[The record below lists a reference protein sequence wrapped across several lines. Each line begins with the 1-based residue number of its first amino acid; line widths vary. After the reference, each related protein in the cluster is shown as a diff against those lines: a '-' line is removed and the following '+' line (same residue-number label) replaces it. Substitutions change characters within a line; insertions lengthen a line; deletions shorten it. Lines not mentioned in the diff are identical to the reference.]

1 MTKCVNGLQLCN
13 NFPIFAE
20 TNDKTTMSQ
29 PIIVRTLRCLALMS
43 GNTVYT
49 IDELSRKLGV
59 STRTVYRYI
68 DTFKEAGFSVSRHGD
83 YEYHV
88 DSLGDNI
95 EDISN
100 VIYFSDAEAQIV
112 NRLIDSLDPTNSLKA
127 GLKKKLAAIY
137 DSTNLAERIDNKNTA
152 KKVEI
157 LVDAIREKKVVE
169 LRDYVSSYAGQTRT
183 FKVEPYK
190 FTSNYTDVWA
200 LDCKSGIN
208 KRIKILRIGEVV
220 KTDESWSKEYAH
232 HDEPMD
238 AFHCFGPDE
247 YHVVIKLNNAARNI
261 MVEEFPLTEPDI
273 KPIPDCVIGGE
284 LDQAWQ
290 YEGIC
295 RHLWGIGRFCLGQQL
310 NIEVVECDALKNF
323 MLQSADNILY
333 TYGVEE

>member
-1 MTKCVNGLQLCN
+1 
-13 NFPIFAE
+13 
-20 TNDKTTMSQ
+20 MSQ
-29 PIIVRTLRCLALMS
+29 PLIVRQLRCLALMS
-43 GNTVYT
+43 GNTLYT
-49 IDELSRKLGV
+49 IDDLADKLGV
-59 STRTVYRYI
+59 STRTIYRYK
-68 DTFKEAGFSVSRHGD
+68 DDFLEAGFNVVKKGD
-83 YEYHV
+83 YIFHIDSMNDNLV
-88 DSLGDNI
+88 DL
-95 EDISN
+95 SN

-112 NRLIDSLDPTNSLKA
+112 NRLIDSLDSTNALKA

-157 LVDAIREKKVVE
+157 LVEAIREKKIVE

-183 FKVEPYK
+183 FKVEPFK
-190 FTSNYTDVWA
+190 FTDNYADVWA

-220 KTDESWSKEYAH
+220 KTDEPWNKEYAH

-238 AFHCFGPDE
+238 AFHCFGPEE
-247 YHVVIKLNNAARNI
+247 YHVVIRMNNAARNI

-273 KPIPDCVIGGE
+273 KPIEDCVIGGE

-310 NIEVVECDALKNF
+310 NLEVIECDALKDF
-323 MLQSADNILY
+323 LLQSADNILY
-333 TYGVEE
+333 TYGAD

>member
-1 MTKCVNGLQLCN
+1 M
-13 NFPIFAE
+13 
-20 TNDKTTMSQ
+20 
-29 PIIVRTLRCLALMS
+29 IVRQLRCLALMS
-43 GNTVYT
+43 GNTLYT
-49 IDELSRKLGV
+49 IDDLADKLGV
-59 STRTVYRYI
+59 STRTIYRYK
-68 DTFKEAGFSVSRHGD
+68 DDFLEAGFNVVKKGD
-83 YEYHV
+83 YIFHIDSMNDNLV
-88 DSLGDNI
+88 DL
-95 EDISN
+95 SN

-112 NRLIDSLDPTNSLKA
+112 NRLIDSLDSTNALKA

-157 LVDAIREKKVVE
+157 LVEAIREKKIVE

-183 FKVEPYK
+183 FKVEPFK
-190 FTSNYTDVWA
+190 FTDNYADVWA

-220 KTDESWSKEYAH
+220 KTDEPWSKEYAH

-238 AFHCFGPDE
+238 AFHCFGPEE
-247 YHVVIKLNNAARNI
+247 YHVVIRMNNAARNI

-273 KPIPDCVIGGE
+273 KPIEDCVIGGE

-310 NIEVVECDALKNF
+310 NLEVIECDALKDF
-323 MLQSADNILY
+323 LLQSADNILY
-333 TYGVEE
+333 TYGAD

>member
-1 MTKCVNGLQLCN
+1 
-13 NFPIFAE
+13 
-20 TNDKTTMSQ
+20 MSQ
-29 PIIVRTLRCLALMS
+29 PLIVRQLRCLALMS
-43 GNTVYT
+43 GNTLYT
-49 IDELSRKLGV
+49 IDDLADKLGV
-59 STRTVYRYI
+59 STRTIYRYK
-68 DTFKEAGFSVSRHGD
+68 DVFLEAGFNVVKKGD
-83 YEYHV
+83 YIFHIDSMNDNLV
-88 DSLGDNI
+88 DL
-95 EDISN
+95 SN

-112 NRLIDSLDPTNSLKA
+112 NRLIDSLDSTNALKA

-157 LVDAIREKKVVE
+157 LVEAIREKKIVE

-183 FKVEPYK
+183 FKVEPFK
-190 FTSNYTDVWA
+190 FTDNYADVWA

-220 KTDESWSKEYAH
+220 KTDEPWNKEYAH

-238 AFHCFGPDE
+238 AFHCFGPEE
-247 YHVVIKLNNAARNI
+247 YHVVIRMNNAARNI

-273 KPIPDCVIGGE
+273 KPIEDCVIGGE

-310 NIEVVECDALKNF
+310 NLEVIECDALKDF
-323 MLQSADNILY
+323 LLQSADNILY
-333 TYGVEE
+333 TYGAD

>member
-1 MTKCVNGLQLCN
+1 
-13 NFPIFAE
+13 
-20 TNDKTTMSQ
+20 MSQ
-29 PIIVRTLRCLALMS
+29 PLIVRTLRCLALMS

-49 IDELSRKLGV
+49 IDELAEKLDV
-59 STRTVYRYI
+59 STRTIYRYI
-68 DTFKEAGFSVSRHGD
+68 ETFQEAGFSVSRRAD

-88 DSLGDNI
+88 DRIGDNL
-95 EDISN
+95 EDLSN
-100 VIYFSDAEAQIV
+100 VVYFSDAEAQIV
-112 NRLIDSLDPTNSLKA
+112 NRLIDSLDSGNSLKA

-152 KKVEI
+152 KKVET
-157 LVDAIREKKVVE
+157 LVGAIREKKVVE
-169 LRDYVSSYAGQTRT
+169 LKDYVSSYAGQTRT
-183 FKVEPYK
+183 FKVEPFK
-190 FTSNYTDVWA
+190 FTSNYSDVWA

-220 KTDESWSKEYAH
+220 KTDEPWSREYAH

-238 AFHCFGPDE
+238 AFNCFGPDE
-247 YHVVIKLNNAARNI
+247 FHVVIKMNNAARNI

-273 KPIPDCVIGGE
+273 KPIEDCVIGGE
-284 LDQAWQ
+284 KDQAWQ

-310 NIEVVECDALKNF
+310 NVEVVECDALKDF

-333 TYGVEE
+333 TYGIE

>member
-1 MTKCVNGLQLCN
+1 
-13 NFPIFAE
+13 
-20 TNDKTTMSQ
+20 MSQ
-29 PIIVRTLRCLALMS
+29 PLIVRQLRCLALMS
-43 GNTVYT
+43 GNTLYT
-49 IDELSRKLGV
+49 IDDLADKLGV
-59 STRTVYRYI
+59 STRTIYRYK
-68 DTFKEAGFSVSRHGD
+68 DDFLEAGFNVVKKGD
-83 YEYHV
+83 YIFHIDSMNDNLV
-88 DSLGDNI
+88 DL
-95 EDISN
+95 SN

-112 NRLIDSLDPTNSLKA
+112 NRLIDSLDSTNALKA

-157 LVDAIREKKVVE
+157 LVEAIREKKIVE

-183 FKVEPYK
+183 FKVEPFK
-190 FTSNYTDVWA
+190 FTDNYADVWA

-220 KTDESWSKEYAH
+220 KTDEPWSKEYAH

-238 AFHCFGPDE
+238 AFHCFGPEE
-247 YHVVIKLNNAARNI
+247 YHVVIRMNNAARNI

-273 KPIPDCVIGGE
+273 KPIEDCVIGGE

-310 NIEVVECDALKNF
+310 NLEVIECDALKDF
-323 MLQSADNILY
+323 LLQSADNILY
-333 TYGVEE
+333 TYGAD

>member
-1 MTKCVNGLQLCN
+1 
-13 NFPIFAE
+13 
-20 TNDKTTMSQ
+20 MSQ
-29 PIIVRTLRCLALMS
+29 PLIVRQLRCLALMS
-43 GNTVYT
+43 GNTLYT
-49 IDELSRKLGV
+49 IDDLADKLGV
-59 STRTVYRYI
+59 STRTIYRYK
-68 DTFKEAGFSVSRHGD
+68 DDFLEAGFNVVKKGD
-83 YEYHV
+83 YIFHIDSMNDNLV
-88 DSLGDNI
+88 DL
-95 EDISN
+95 SN

-112 NRLIDSLDPTNSLKA
+112 NRLIDSLDSTNALKA

-137 DSTNLAERIDNKNTA
+137 NSTNLAERIDNKNTA

-157 LVDAIREKKVVE
+157 LVEAIREKKIVE

-183 FKVEPYK
+183 FKVEPFK
-190 FTSNYTDVWA
+190 FTDNYADVWA

-220 KTDESWSKEYAH
+220 KTDEPWSKEYAH

-238 AFHCFGPDE
+238 AFHCFGPEE
-247 YHVVIKLNNAARNI
+247 YHVVIRMNNAARNI

-273 KPIPDCVIGGE
+273 KPIEDCVIGGE

-310 NIEVVECDALKNF
+310 NLEVIECDALKDF
-323 MLQSADNILY
+323 LLQSADNILY
-333 TYGVEE
+333 TYGAD

>member
-1 MTKCVNGLQLCN
+1 M
-13 NFPIFAE
+13 
-20 TNDKTTMSQ
+20 
-29 PIIVRTLRCLALMS
+29 IVRQLRCLALMS
-43 GNTVYT
+43 GNTLYT
-49 IDELSRKLGV
+49 IDDLADKLGV
-59 STRTVYRYI
+59 STRTIYRYK
-68 DTFKEAGFSVSRHGD
+68 DVFLEAGFNVVKKGD
-83 YEYHV
+83 YIFHIDSMNDNLV
-88 DSLGDNI
+88 DL
-95 EDISN
+95 SN

-112 NRLIDSLDPTNSLKA
+112 NRLIDSLDSTNALKA

-157 LVDAIREKKVVE
+157 LVEAIREKKIVE

-183 FKVEPYK
+183 FKVEPFK
-190 FTSNYTDVWA
+190 FTDNYADVWA

-220 KTDESWSKEYAH
+220 KTDEPWNKEYAH

-238 AFHCFGPDE
+238 AFHCFGPEE
-247 YHVVIKLNNAARNI
+247 YHVVIRMNNAARNI

-273 KPIPDCVIGGE
+273 KPIEDCVIGGE

-310 NIEVVECDALKNF
+310 NLEVIECDALKDF
-323 MLQSADNILY
+323 LLQSADNILY
-333 TYGVEE
+333 TYGAD